1 VYKHRIR
8 FNIMGVKKDIMYWEQ
23 RAKYFQEKYGDLQHE
38 NDMLEKKFA
47 YKEQVIYDLRCD
59 LGHWEGLS
67 THYQRK
73 YHAHKKRNMLLA
85 KTLNGNIPECKR
97 LIDLFLGE
105 EKYNQVNE
113 NKWDNSYSYISKAIR
128 QLNDDIIDLDLLED
142 NPIVL
147 NMKYLMS
154 II

>member
-1 VYKHRIR
+1 MYKHRIR
-8 FNIMGVKKDIMYWEQ
+8 FSIMDIKDIMYWEK
-23 RAKYFQEKYGDLQHE
+23 RAEYFQEKYGDLLHE
-38 NDMLEKKFA
+38 YEMLQKKVEASEDDMF
-47 YKEQVIYDLRCD
+47 DLRNQ
-59 LGHWEGLS
+59 LYHWEELS
-67 THYQRK
+67 THYNRK
-73 YHAHKKRNMLLA
+73 YRAHKKRNSLLA
-85 KTLNGNIPECKR
+85 KALNGNIPECKR

-113 NKWDNSYSYISKAIR
+113 NRWDNHYSHISKAIR

-142 NPIVL
+142 NSIAL

>member
-8 FNIMGVKKDIMYWEQ
+8 FSIMAIEDIMYWEK
-23 RAKYFQEKYGDLQHE
+23 RAEYFQKKYGDLMHE
-38 NDMLEKKFA
+38 YEMLEKKVKA
-47 YKEQVIYDLRCD
+47 SEDDMQDLRND
-59 LGHWEGLS
+59 LYYWKQS
-67 THYQRK
+67 SNAYYFK
-73 YHAHKKRNMLLA
+73 YRAHKKRNSLLA
-85 KTLNGNIPECKR
+85 KALNGNIPECKR

-113 NKWDNSYSYISKAIR
+113 NKWDNHYSYISKAIR

-147 NMKYLMS
+147 NMKYIMS

>member
-1 VYKHRIR
+1 
-8 FNIMGVKKDIMYWEQ
+8 MYWEK
-23 RAKYFQEKYGDLQHE
+23 RAEYFQEKYGDLLHE
-38 NDMLEKKFA
+38 YDMLQKKVEA
-47 YKEQVIYDLRCD
+47 SEDDMQDLRNQ
-59 LGHWEGLS
+59 LYYWEKS
-67 THYQRK
+67 SSAYYFK
-73 YHAHKKRNMLLA
+73 YRAQKKRNSLLA

-113 NKWDNSYSYISKAIR
+113 NRWDNHYSHISKAIR

-142 NPIVL
+142 NSIVL